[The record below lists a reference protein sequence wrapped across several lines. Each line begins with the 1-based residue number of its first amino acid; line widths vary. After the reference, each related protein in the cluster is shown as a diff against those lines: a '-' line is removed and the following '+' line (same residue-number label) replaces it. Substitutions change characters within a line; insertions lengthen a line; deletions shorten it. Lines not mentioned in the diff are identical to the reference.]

1 MRSHVFDSTPR
12 RPGLINEAMREADAH
27 VHEDDH
33 GWETPPDDA
42 TLSDETDVLFD
53 AVITPNRSLSPR
65 GFTILMA
72 LIGVIGFICGAA
84 FMVAGAWPVMGFFG
98 IDVALI
104 YWAFKLNYRSARAI
118 EHIKLTRKELTIRR
132 LDHRG
137 RGIEIAIQPF
147 WLKVEIIGGE
157 EAEEIRLRS
166 HGETHTVG
174 AFLTPPE
181 RVAFAEALTAA
192 LEILRAPPHLTGPN
206 SNTINPASDTI
217 NPASA

>member
-1 MRSHVFDSTPR
+1 
-12 RPGLINEAMREADAH
+12 
-27 VHEDDH
+27 
-33 GWETPPDDA
+33 
-42 TLSDETDVLFD
+42 
-53 AVITPNRSLSPR
+53 
-65 GFTILMA
+65 
-72 LIGVIGFICGAA
+72 
-84 FMVAGAWPVMGFFG
+84 MGFFG

-118 EHIKLTRKELTIRR
+118 EHIKLTRQELTIRR

-137 RGIEIAIQPF
+137 RGHEIAMQPF

-181 RVAFAEALTAA
+181 RIAFAEALTAA
-192 LEILRAPPHLTGPN
+192 LDVLRSPPHLT
-206 SNTINPASDTI
+206 NPEPSTI

>member
-1 MRSHVFDSTPR
+1 M
-12 RPGLINEAMREADAH
+12 NEAGAQR
-27 VHEDDH
+27 HEH
-33 GWETPPDDA
+33 NHRQETPPGDVIAD
-42 TLSDETDVLFD
+42 DETEVLFD
-53 AVITPNRSLSPR
+53 AVITPHRSLSAQ
-65 GFTILMA
+65 GFIILMV
-72 LIGVIGFICGAA
+72 LIGAIGFICGMA

-98 IDVALI
+98 IDIALI
-104 YWAFKLNYRSARAI
+104 YWAFKLNYRAARAS

-137 RGIEIAIQPF
+137 RGLEIGIQPF

-192 LEILRAPPHLTGPN
+192 LDVLRAPSHLAHPAPK
-206 SNTINPASDTI
+206 TINPV
-217 NPASA
+217 SA

>member
-1 MRSHVFDSTPR
+1 V
-12 RPGLINEAMREADAH
+12 IAD
-27 VHEDDH
+27 
-33 GWETPPDDA
+33 
-42 TLSDETDVLFD
+42 DETEVLFD
-53 AVITPNRSLSPR
+53 AVITPHRSLSAQ
-65 GFTILMA
+65 GFIILMV
-72 LIGVIGFICGAA
+72 LIGAIGFICGMA

-98 IDVALI
+98 IDIALI
-104 YWAFKLNYRSARAI
+104 YWAFKLNYRAARAS

-137 RGIEIAIQPF
+137 RGLEIGIQPF

-192 LEILRAPPHLTGPN
+192 LDVLRAPPHLAQPA
-206 SNTINPASDTI
+206 SKTINPV
-217 NPASA
+217 SA

>member
-1 MRSHVFDSTPR
+1 M
-12 RPGLINEAMREADAH
+12 NEADALR
-27 VHEDDH
+27 HEHDH
-33 GWETPPDDA
+33 GRGTPPSNVTVD
-42 TLSDETDVLFD
+42 DETEVLFD
-53 AVITPNRSLSPR
+53 AVITPHRSLSAR
-65 GFTILMA
+65 GFIILMV
-72 LIGVIGFICGAA
+72 LIGAIGFICGMA

-98 IDVALI
+98 IDIALI
-104 YWAFKLNYRSARAI
+104 YWAFKFNYRAARAS
-118 EHIKLTRKELTIRR
+118 EHIKLTRKELIIRR

-137 RGIEIAIQPF
+137 RGLEIGIQPF

-192 LEILRAPPHLTGPN
+192 LDVLRAPSHLAHPAPK
-206 SNTINPASDTI
+206 TINPV
-217 NPASA
+217 SA